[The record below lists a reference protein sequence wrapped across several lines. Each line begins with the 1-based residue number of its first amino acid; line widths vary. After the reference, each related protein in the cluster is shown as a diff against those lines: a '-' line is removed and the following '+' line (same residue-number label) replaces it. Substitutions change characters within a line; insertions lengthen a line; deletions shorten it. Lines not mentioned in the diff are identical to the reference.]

1 MIGEALYLELM
12 KSRPMGKD
20 KYFSGCVCHLGDGL
34 YHIEFVSYWNRGG
47 IAGRLSMR
55 EVAAAA
61 PGLVASLRHHGDEL
75 RAYLAAE
82 DARRAPGGLGSS
94 PSMGQAG
101 RTREGAA
108 ICDCNG
114 VTGSGYA
121 HTGSVVPVP
130 AAPGSAGSGT
140 GTVGWNGRSGGFARG
155 SRLTARYGK
164 RGRA

>member
-12 KSRPMGKD
+12 KSRPIGKD

-61 PGLVASLRHHGDEL
+61 PSLVASLRHHGDEL

-82 DARRAPGGLGSS
+82 DVRRAPGGLGSS
-94 PSMGQAG
+94 PTPDRQE

-108 ICDCNG
+108 ICECNG
-114 VTGSGYA
+114 ETGFYYARAESVGASSG
-121 HTGSVVPVP
+121 
-130 AAPGSAGSGT
+130 APGSAGSGT

>member
-1 MIGEALYLELM
+1 MIGGALYLELM

-101 RTREGAA
+101 RTREGAG

-114 VTGSGYA
+114 ETGSGYA
-121 HTGSVVPVP
+121 RGRPWRAPMAAQDVDGSTGSCDVQ
-130 AAPGSAGSGT
+130 AAPD
-140 GTVGWNGRSGGFARG
+140 GGFARG
-155 SRLTARYGK
+155 SRLTARNGK
-164 RGRA
+164 GRRG